1 MVTKAWLR
9 RRPCRD
15 NFIGRQNTDMD
26 LRKWAVCLL
35 VAEGIL
41 GLQAQRQNPPAADQP
56 TKPPARQEDQP
67 GAQNKQNDPGIP
79 EAVREVIRTA
89 MGLGAP
95 PNPEAA
101 ARGQKTFVATCGFC
115 HGTNATGGAQG
126 PNLVRSTMVLHD
138 QGTGKEIAAVIHN
151 GRPDKGMPGFASL
164 TEDHVHDIAQ
174 FLLGRTQAAANRMEY
189 TIQNIVTGDPHT
201 GEAYF
206 HAHCAGCHSAAG
218 DLAHIAN
225 KFDPVALEGRFLY
238 PNFNPFGMG
247 PPPDPR
253 ALKHVSVTLPSG
265 VTYSG
270 VLAHI
275 DDFSVALRD
284 DSNVYRSWVYDDVQ
298 GIRVEVH
305 DPLEQH
311 LKLLR
316 QYSDADMHNI
326 LAYLETLK

>member
-1 MVTKAWLR
+1 M
-9 RRPCRD
+9 
-15 NFIGRQNTDMD
+15 N
-26 LRKWAVCLL
+26 LRKWAVSLL
-35 VAEGIL
+35 VAAGMFGSE
-41 GLQAQRQNPPAADQP
+41 AQQQNPPAADQA
-56 TKPPARQEDQP
+56 TKLAAAHGDQPPAQQDQ
-67 GAQNKQNDPGIP
+67 GNAIP
-79 EAVREVIRTA
+79 DNVREMIRTFMA
-89 MGLGAP
+89 IGEP

-101 ARGQKTFVATCGFC
+101 ARGQKTFVASCGFC

-138 QGTGKEIAAVIHN
+138 QGTAKEIGAVIHD
-151 GRPDKGMPGFASL
+151 GRPAKGMPAFANL
-164 TEDHVHDIAQ
+164 TPDQVHDIAQ

-189 TIQNIVTGDPHT
+189 TIQNIVTGDAHA

-206 HAHCAGCHSAAG
+206 RAHCATCHSPAG
-218 DLAHIAN
+218 DLAHIAG

-238 PNFNPFGMG
+238 PANNPYGMG

-253 ALKHVSVTLPSG
+253 TLKQVTVTLPSG
-265 VTYSG
+265 ETHTG
-270 VLAHI
+270 VLAHL

-284 DSNVYRSWVYDDVQ
+284 DAGVYRSWVFDDVP

-311 LKLLR
+311 VKLLR
-316 QYSDADMHNI
+316 QYTDADMHNI